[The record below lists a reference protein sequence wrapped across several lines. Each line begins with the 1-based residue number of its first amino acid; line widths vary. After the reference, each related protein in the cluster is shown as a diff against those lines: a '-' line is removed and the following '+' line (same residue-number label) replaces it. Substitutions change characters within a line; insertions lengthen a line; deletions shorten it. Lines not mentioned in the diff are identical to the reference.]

1 MMLLC
6 GPNISGNEWQY
17 VKECLDTAW
26 VSSVGKYVD
35 KFEQMVAEYAGAKFG
50 VAAVNGTSA
59 LHIALILVGVKRNDY
74 VITPNITFIA
84 SLNSIKYTGA
94 NPILIDVDYDTWQ
107 MDLDLLEEFL
117 ATQTIWKGDKLCLA
131 KNGRR
136 ISAIMPVHVLGNICD
151 MDRFMSIVNT
161 YKLKV
166 VEDTTEALGSKYKGK
181 MPGTF
186 GEIGCFSFNGNK
198 IITTGGGGV
207 IVTNDEKLAKRA
219 KHLTTQAKSDPMEYI
234 HDEIGYNYRLVNV
247 LAAMGVAQMEQ
258 LPSFVKRKQEIADYY
273 IHHLKDVADFKFQKI
288 DPSVESNQ
296 WLFTFQTKYQKVLL
310 KHLNSQGLQSRP
322 FWQPMNKLKMFKKDL
337 YFTKTDVS
345 HQVYEKALSIPCSSY
360 LTNEDLDKVIDAIKF
375 VVKKEASKVEN
386 TEGVK
391 S

>member
-1 MMLLC
+1 MILLS
-6 GPNISGNEWQY
+6 GPNISGNEWKY
-17 VKECLDTAW
+17 VKDCLDTAW

-35 KFEQMVAEYAGAKFG
+35 KFEQMVADYVGAKYG

-59 LHIALILVGVKRNDY
+59 LHIALMLLGVKRNDY
-74 VITPNITFIA
+74 VIAPNITFIA
-84 SLNSIKYTGA
+84 SINSIKYAGA

-107 MDLDLLEEFL
+107 MDLNILEDFL
-117 ATQTIWKGDKLCLA
+117 ETQTVFKGDKLYLK
-131 KNGRR
+131 KNNRR
-136 ISAIMPVHVLGNICD
+136 IAAIMPVHVLGNMCD
-151 MDRFMSIVNT
+151 MNKFMAIVRK

-166 VEDTTEALGSKYKGK
+166 VEDATEALGSEYNGIA
-181 MPGTF
+181 PGTF

-207 IVTNDEKLAKRA
+207 IVTNDEKLAKKA

-234 HDEIGYNYRLVNV
+234 HDEVGYNYRLVNV

-273 IHHLKDVADFKFQKI
+273 IEHLKDVADFKFQKI

-296 WLFTFQTKYQKVLL
+296 WLFTFQTKYQKELL
-310 KHLNSQGLQSRP
+310 KYLNSEGLQSRP

-337 YFTKTDVS
+337 YITREDVS
-345 HQVYEKALSIPCSSY
+345 HKVYHNALSIPCSTY
-360 LTNEDLDKVIDAIKF
+360 LTNDDLDKVINAIKF
-375 VVKKEASKVEN
+375 VIQKETSLV
-386 TEGVK
+386 
-391 S
+391 